1 LQSPITVNLAMSL
14 WEELLGGSANR
25 SALVVSRSQCSTDPN
40 VATTVHAE
48 WTYQEL
54 EAVLVD
60 GYVQKGLLAKQN
72 AT

>member
-1 LQSPITVNLAMSL
+1 MSL

-25 SALVVSRSQCSTDPN
+25 SALMVSRSQLSTDSSN
-40 VATTVHAE
+40 VSTTVHAE

-60 GYVQKGLLAKQN
+60 GYVQKGLLAKQH
-72 AT
+72 AA